1 MITKYKLKLVYF
13 STLMK
18 IKLIVKN
25 RLFNG
30 KEKMFLWIEKDK
42 DMKEEI
48 EQIFNFFEENINMEE
63 KRRLSKYYVISSEN
77 PAIILSLSSAIQDIV
92 AEKYFMEN

>member
-1 MITKYKLKLVYF
+1 
-13 STLMK
+13 MK

-30 KEKMFLWIEKDK
+30 KEKLSLWIEKYGEI
-42 DMKEEI
+42 KEEI
-48 EQIFNFFEENINMEE
+48 EQIFTFFEDSINVKE

-77 PAIILSLSSAIQDIV
+77 PAIILSLSSAIQEIV